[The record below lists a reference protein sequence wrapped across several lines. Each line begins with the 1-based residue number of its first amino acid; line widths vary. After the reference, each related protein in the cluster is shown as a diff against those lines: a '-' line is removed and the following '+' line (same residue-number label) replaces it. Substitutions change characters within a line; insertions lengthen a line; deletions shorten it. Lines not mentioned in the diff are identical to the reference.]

1 MTEPD
6 FLAPATVARWTAE
19 QASAPSGQHLS
30 NQHVSDLNT
39 MNVNNFRLKLGGKE
53 FVPIVIG
60 GMGVNISTSELALSA
75 ERLGGIGHIS
85 DAEVM
90 FVCDQIFGTS
100 YVSEKRQRYASFV
113 NNRDKSAVQ
122 FDLEQLAEAQKRYV
136 SWTISQKSGNGA
148 IFMNC
153 MEKLTMNNSAATLK
167 VRMDA
172 AMDAGID
179 GITLAAG
186 LNLRSLDLICEH
198 ERFRDVKLGI
208 IISSVRAL
216 SIFLKR
222 AVRLQRLPDYI
233 VVEGPLAGGHLGFGP
248 DDWHA
253 YRLETIVAE
262 TLAFLKK
269 ENLDIPVIPAGGI
282 FTGTDAV
289 EYLQMGAAAVQVATR
304 FTIAREAGL
313 PDEVKQHYINASPE
327 DVEVNLASPTGYP
340 MRMLKQSPTLQ
351 YGMKPNC
358 EGLGYLLDNSGKCSY
373 IDDYYQSLESRDPAE
388 NRFVV
393 KGHTCLCTGM
403 ARYDCWT
410 CGHTVSR
417 LKETANRL
425 PDGSWQ
431 LPSAED
437 IFMDYLLSEN
447 HSIRKPEIEKQA

>member
-1 MTEPD
+1 MFP
-6 FLAPATVARWTAE
+6 R
-19 QASAPSGQHLS
+19 QYLS

-53 FVPIVIG
+53 FVPIMIG
-60 GMGVNISTSELALSA
+60 GMGVNISTPELALSA

-90 FVCDQIFGTS
+90 YVCDQMFGTT
-100 YVSEKRQRYASFV
+100 YTNEKRRKYSF
-113 NNRDKSAVQ
+113 NSGNRDKSAVQ
-122 FDLEQLAEAQKRYV
+122 FDLEQLAEAQKRFV
-136 SWTISQKSGNGA
+136 SYAIDKKTGNGG

-167 VRMDA
+167 IRLEA

-186 LNLRSLDLICEH
+186 LNLRTLDLMSSH
-198 ERFRDVKLGI
+198 ERFRDVKIGI

-222 AVRLQRLPDYI
+222 AVRLERLPDYI

-248 DDWHA
+248 DDWQTQNL
-253 YRLETIVAE
+253 RDIFIE
-262 TLAFLKK
+262 TLDFLKK
-269 ENLDIPVIPAGGI
+269 ENLNIPVIPAGGI

-304 FTIAREAGL
+304 FTIAKEAGL
-313 PDEVKQHYINASPE
+313 PDNVKQHYINSREE
-327 DVEVNLASPTGYP
+327 DIEVNNASPTGYP
-340 MRMLKQSPTLQ
+340 MRMLKQSPTLR
-351 YGMKPNC
+351 YGSNPNC

-373 IDDYYQSLESRDPAE
+373 IDDYYEALESKAADR
-388 NRFVV
+388 RLVV
-393 KGHTCLCTGM
+393 KGHTCLCIGM
-403 ARYDCWT
+403 AHYDCWT
-410 CGHTVSR
+410 CGQTTYR
-417 LKETANRL
+417 LKETTNRL

-431 LPSAED
+431 IPSAEE
-437 IFMDYLLSEN
+437 IFQDYLLSEN
-447 HSIRKPEIEKQA
+447 HSIRLPEVEKLP

>member
-1 MTEPD
+1 
-6 FLAPATVARWTAE
+6 
-19 QASAPSGQHLS
+19 
-30 NQHVSDLNT
+30 
-39 MNVNNFRLKLGGKE
+39 MNLNNFRLKLGGKE
-53 FVPIVIG
+53 YVPIVIG

-90 FVCDQIFGTS
+90 QVCDQIFGTT
-100 YVSEKRQRYASFV
+100 YVAEKRQKYASFI
-113 NNRDKSAVQ
+113 NNPDKSAVQ
-122 FDLEQLAEAQKRYV
+122 FDLEQLAEAQKRYI
-136 SWTISQKSGNGA
+136 SYTMSQKTGNGA
-148 IFMNC
+148 IFVNC
-153 MEKLTMNNSAATLK
+153 MEKLSMNNSAATLK
-167 VRMDA
+167 VRMEA

-186 LNLRSLDLICEH
+186 LNLRSLELISEH
-198 ERFRDVKLGI
+198 ERFRDVKIGI

-222 AVRLQRLPDYI
+222 AVRLQRMPDYI
-233 VVEGPLAGGHLGFGP
+233 VVEGPLAGGHLGFGT
-248 DDWHA
+248 DDWQSFK
-253 YRLETIVAE
+253 LETIVAE

-269 ENLDIPVIPAGGI
+269 ENLDIPIIPAGGI

-289 EYLQMGAAAVQVATR
+289 EYLKMGASAVQVATR
-304 FTIAREAGL
+304 FTIAREAGI
-313 PDEVKQHYINASPE
+313 PDEVKQRYLDAREE
-327 DVEVNLASPTGYP
+327 DVEVNTASPTGYP

-358 EGLGYLLDNSGKCSY
+358 EGLGYLLDNDGKCTY
-373 IDDYYQSLESRDPAE
+373 IDAYYSALESRNPAE
-388 NRFVV
+388 SRFFV
-393 KGHTCLCTGM
+393 KGKTCLCTGM

-447 HSIRKPEIEKQA
+447 HSIRKPEAGILS

>member
-1 MTEPD
+1 MP
-6 FLAPATVARWTAE
+6 PI
-19 QASAPSGQHLS
+19 S
-30 NQHVSDLNT
+30 NLHASDLST
-39 MNVNNFRLKLGGKE
+39 MNVNNFRLNLGGKE
-53 FVPIVIG
+53 YVPIVIG
-60 GMGVNISTSELALSA
+60 GMGVNISTTELALSA

-90 FVCDQIFGTS
+90 FVCDQLFGTS
-100 YVSEKRQRYASFV
+100 YVSERRRKYAGNA
-113 NNRDKSAVQ
+113 NNPDKSIEQ

-136 SWTISQKSGNGA
+136 THTVSQKSGNGA

-167 VRMDA
+167 VRMEA

-186 LNLRSLDLICEH
+186 LNMRSLELISNH
-198 ERFRDVKLGI
+198 ERFRDVKIGI
-208 IISSVRAL
+208 VISSVRAL

-222 AVRLQRLPDYI
+222 AVRLNRMPDYI

-248 DDWHA
+248 DDWKEFSLRA
-253 YRLETIVAE
+253 IVTETIE
-262 TLAFLKK
+262 FLRK

-289 EYLQMGAAAVQVATR
+289 EYLQTGSSAVQVATR

-313 PDEVKQHYINASPE
+313 PDNVKQHYINSSDE
-327 DVEVNLASPTGYP
+327 DVVVNTASPTGYP

-358 EGLGYLLDNSGKCSY
+358 EGLGVLLGNDGNCAY
-373 IDDYYQSLESRDPAE
+373 IDAYYRALES
-388 NRFVV
+388 
-393 KGHTCLCTGM
+393 KGPDGRLTVSGPTCLCTGM

-410 CGHTVSR
+410 CGSTVSR
-417 LKETANRL
+417 LKETTNRL
-425 PDGSWQ
+425 SDGSWQ
-431 LPSAED
+431 IPTAEE
-437 IFMDYLLSEN
+437 IFMDYLLSED
-447 HSIRKPEIEKQA
+447 HAIRLPAPEKQP